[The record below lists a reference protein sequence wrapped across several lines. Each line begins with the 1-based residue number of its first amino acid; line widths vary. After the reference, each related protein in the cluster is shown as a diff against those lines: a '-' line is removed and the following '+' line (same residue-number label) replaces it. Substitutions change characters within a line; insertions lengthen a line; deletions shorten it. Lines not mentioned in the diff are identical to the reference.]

1 MGCPLPP
8 GRRPA
13 TVRRGGEI
21 PGFGPP
27 SAPVAH
33 VGNCAC
39 RVHHRGERRDPGRD
53 RAHRAPAAHIHERH
67 LVVED
72 QRHNREAAARQCHRA
87 RNLPA
92 DVAGHHIGTAVRN
105 GEQPHLVVLTAADVH
120 APALRCELNTLQAR
134 TAAERHAI
142 ENAVVPP
149 VHAED
154 LAGIQHPQLAR
165 TCAKG
170 QPVHTALEYCL
181 GTGGRDC
188 LPGGH
193 HPRIGDRANRSLR
206 RLCGS
211 EGGHI
216 EVKNDILAQRKELA
230 QGLLQNCQT
239 WARVLLSTF
248 DTAVE
253 RWKRDG
259 PMAAERE
266 IMAQQDD
273 FMKLDYWSLESTSPV
288 LLFLKEDE
296 RFKPFVDSCVA
307 FYNSALSVK
316 RLVYG
321 QIEDKPGHYVS
332 AHEREVGAMV
342 KLWHAEVER
351 MLRDVSINH
360 MKVMVLQPK

>member
-1 MGCPLPP
+1 
-8 GRRPA
+8 
-13 TVRRGGEI
+13 
-21 PGFGPP
+21 
-27 SAPVAH
+27 
-33 VGNCAC
+33 
-39 RVHHRGERRDPGRD
+39 
-53 RAHRAPAAHIHERH
+53 
-67 LVVED
+67 
-72 QRHNREAAARQCHRA
+72 
-87 RNLPA
+87 
-92 DVAGHHIGTAVRN
+92 
-105 GEQPHLVVLTAADVH
+105 VLTAADVH

-181 GTGGRDC
+181 GTGGRDR

-266 IMAQQDD
+266 IMAIGDI
-273 FMKLDYWSLESTSPV
+273 FIPPSIGSGVHYRNLIST
-288 LLFLKEDE
+288 
-296 RFKPFVDSCVA
+296 KPSFSIQ
-307 FYNSALSVK
+307 NGKMITTNIALYPVK
-316 RLVYG
+316 RHPSSCKNLIRADFY
-321 QIEDKPGHYVS
+321 
-332 AHEREVGAMV
+332 
-342 KLWHAEVER
+342 HAA
-351 MLRDVSINH
+351 LTSKH
-360 MKVMVLQPK
+360 APSLQRIVQRPLFEM